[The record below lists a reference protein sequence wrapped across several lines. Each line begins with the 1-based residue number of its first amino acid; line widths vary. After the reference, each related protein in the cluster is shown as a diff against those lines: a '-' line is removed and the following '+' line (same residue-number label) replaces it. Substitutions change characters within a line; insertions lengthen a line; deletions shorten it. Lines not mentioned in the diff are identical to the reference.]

1 MTFQYTVT
9 LSDPTGVF
17 SSQQAASILANARG
31 AMDIF
36 SRHIDGQGVMN
47 VVILADLSG
56 NAVGTGRSA
65 VAVNKAVVNGKQV
78 IHEGAV
84 AELLTGVDPNGD
96 GFDIEITLPPGYLA
110 NSLWLDPDPVNRGT
124 PVAPTKFDA
133 VSFFLHEVGHAL
145 GFNGRG
151 DEATGVVSGQ
161 FLSTYDA
168 LVQTQN
174 GFPVFTGANAM
185 AVYGGPVPL
194 STDIINNYHHYGR
207 VAADGLELNL
217 MEGSTFAPSGFRW
230 YIDQL
235 DLAVFRDLGLTTVA
249 SPIADA
255 GGSRFIG
262 HVANDTLTGGVG
274 GDTLNGGAGDNRL
287 FGAAGSDSINTTAG
301 SNYLRGDDG
310 ADTIVGGSG
319 FDDINGNMGNDTASG
334 GVGEDWVVGGK
345 DDDRLSGGDA
355 FDLVYGNLGNDT
367 IAGDAGDDIVR
378 GGQQDDLMSGGAGN
392 DFMSGDR
399 DNDTLSGGAG
409 ADIFS
414 THGEAG
420 IDRVTDFSLAEGDR
434 VQLAPGTQYTL
445 AQVGADTIIS
455 MTGGGQ
461 MTLVGVQMNSLTP
474 GWIFGA

>member
-9 LSDPTGVF
+9 LSDPTGAF
-17 SSQQAASILANARG
+17 SSQQAAAILANARG

-47 VVILADLSG
+47 VVVIADLSG
-56 NAVGTGRSA
+56 RTVGSGRST
-65 VAVNKAVVNGKQV
+65 VAVNKSVENGKQV

-84 AELLTGVDPNGD
+84 AELLTGIDPNGD
-96 GFDIEITLPPGYLA
+96 GFDIEVNLPPNYLT
-110 NSLWLDPDPVNRGT
+110 NSLWLDPDPVNRGMAVQ
-124 PVAPTKFDA
+124 PGKFDA
-133 VSFFLHEVGHAL
+133 VSFFLHEIGHAL

-151 DEATGVVSGQ
+151 DNATGIVSGQ

-168 LVQTQN
+168 LVQTQG
-174 GFPVFTGANAM
+174 GFPVFTGTNAM

-194 STDIINNYHHYGR
+194 STNVVNTYHHYGR
-207 VAADGLELNL
+207 EPGHGLELNM
-217 MEGSTFAPSGFRW
+217 MEGSTFSPAGFRW
-230 YIDQL
+230 YLDQI
-235 DLAVFRDLGLTTVA
+235 DLAILRDLGLTTVA

-262 HVANDTLTGGVG
+262 YAANDSLTGGAG
-274 GDTLNGGAGDNRL
+274 GDTLNGGAGDDRL
-287 FGAAGSDSINTTAG
+287 FGAAGSDSINATAG

-334 GVGEDWVVGGK
+334 GLGEDWVVGGK
-345 DDDRLSGGDA
+345 DDDLLSGGDA

-399 DNDTLSGGAG
+399 DNDTMSGGAG
-409 ADIFS
+409 ADLFS

-445 AQVGADTIIS
+445 AQVGADTVIN

-461 MTLVGVQMNSLTP
+461 MILVGVTASSLT
-474 GWIFGA
+474 GAWIFGA